1 MTRLFKPTADAVAVV
16 VLCVIVVYIFFFKRF
31 AFSYLQFPGQGGFR
45 R

>member
-1 MTRLFKPTADAVAVV
+1 MFKPTAGSVAVV
-16 VLCVIVVYIFFFKRF
+16 VLCVIVVYIFLFKRF